1 MSEHSLLDRASVG
14 FSAKSHFYMRGGQ
27 KNPISF
33 FIFRQT
39 KKFLKN
45 CWSGL
50 GPAWAPRQGE
60 PQLKVQL
67 LRMGTDRPGRWLCV
81 TGLNRAIDGQ
91 KSVWS
96 FVHQR
101 SFAVVVS
108 VGSERG
114 RPRRPRSWHGEVSRL
129 RTGGGSCAA
138 QFVREGS
145 DGSFVPATRAL
156 QPSRRT
162 TRGKL

>member
-1 MSEHSLLDRASVG
+1 M
-14 FSAKSHFYMRGGQ
+14 
-27 KNPISF
+27 
-33 FIFRQT
+33 
-39 KKFLKN
+39 
-45 CWSGL
+45 
-50 GPAWAPRQGE
+50 
-60 PQLKVQL
+60 QL

-114 RPRRPRSWHGEVSRL
+114 RPRSLRRPDGGQRSFRGGFAYRLPVAARKVIQVIIVTSSRVHQTRGLHARGDRLMHYRRRPLRPAAVGEMVRPWALRRPTLSCDWVQTDRTRL
-129 RTGGGSCAA
+129 RGRHLFELCYASVDCGQSK
-138 QFVREGS
+138 
-145 DGSFVPATRAL
+145 
-156 QPSRRT
+156 
-162 TRGKL
+162 RG

>member
-1 MSEHSLLDRASVG
+1 MQSKCELGKHSSAAGKKILLLLLFLFLDKPKN
-14 FSAKSHFYMRGGQ
+14 SAKTVGVAWGQ
-27 KNPISF
+27 
-33 FIFRQT
+33 R
-39 KKFLKN
+39 
-45 CWSGL
+45 
-50 GPAWAPRQGE
+50 AWPPRQGE
-60 PQLKVQL
+60 PQLRVQL

-81 TGLNRAIDGQ
+81 TGLNRAIDGP

-101 SFAVVVS
+101 PFAVVVS

-129 RTGGGSCAA
+129 RTGSGAYVP